1 MLLRVWFVDRTGC
14 QVLIVES
21 IDTTTAVFS
30 AIALIA
36 GAKERHAPT
45 QLPADPGGR

>member
-1 MLLRVWFVDRTGC
+1 MLLRVWSVDQTGC
-14 QVLIVES
+14 QVVIVES
-21 IDTTTAVFS
+21 IDTTTAVVS
-30 AIALIA
+30 ATALIV